1 MMGNIAEKF
10 FCDLK
15 DHRQHRLTYF
25 DKSLTL
31 EIKNQMHFLA
41 KGTFNWSSSVTSAN
55 AMPTL
60 VFNSRVDLIFRLICP
75 NERVYEE
82 IIFCKTKLS

>member
-10 FCDLK
+10 LCDLK

-31 EIKNQMHFLA
+31 EIKNQMHFEG
-41 KGTFNWSSSVTSAN
+41 KGIMEF
-55 AMPTL
+55 
-60 VFNSRVDLIFRLICP
+60 
-75 NERVYEE
+75 
-82 IIFCKTKLS
+82 

>member
-1 MMGNIAEKF
+1 MMGNIAEKVL
-10 FCDLK
+10 CDLN
-15 DHRQHRLTYF
+15 HRQHGLTYF

-41 KGTFNWSSSVTSAN
+41 KGTFNGSSSVTSAN

-60 VFNSRVDLIFRLICP
+60 VITSQVVLIGSLD
-75 NERVYEE
+75 
-82 IIFCKTKLS
+82 

>member
-1 MMGNIAEKF
+1 MMGTIAEKF

-15 DHRQHRLTYF
+15 DHRQHRQTYF

-31 EIKNQMHFLA
+31 TGRLRTKCISKVKEP
-41 KGTFNWSSSVTSAN
+41 WSSSVASAN

-60 VFNSRVDLIFRLICP
+60 IINSQVVLIGSLDLSRQKCLQENYIL
-75 NERVYEE
+75 
-82 IIFCKTKLS
+82 

>member
-1 MMGNIAEKF
+1 MEDGCLIGGHLMEAQLYTEWDDNYVCIIISEKAERNSYIMGNIVEKF

-31 EIKNQMHFLA
+31 EIKNQMYF
-41 KGTFNWSSSVTSAN
+41 
-55 AMPTL
+55 
-60 VFNSRVDLIFRLICP
+60 
-75 NERVYEE
+75 
-82 IIFCKTKLS
+82 